1 MQSLTKKVFF
11 SIFLYLVIISFFN
24 LSLADD
30 NIVRTNKTGGVALG
44 ATRVIYPLG
53 AKQVTL
59 SVINY
64 SKKEKY
70 LINSWVEDSNEK
82 KNSDFIVTP
91 PLFVIAPDSE
101 NILRIV
107 STAARLPEDR
117 ESIFWLNVKS
127 IPSIDKNKLDESK
140 NILQLAVLSR
150 IKIFIRPTNLS
161 ISPVEAY
168 TKLTVKKSNGQVII
182 NNPTPYY
189 MNMVSILV
197 DGRQIDNIMIEP
209 FSDKKL
215 NESKNSNPSSFSYEL
230 INDYGAL
237 TPKVDVRL

>member
-1 MQSLTKKVFF
+1 MQSLTKK
-11 SIFLYLVIISFFN
+11 IFLFVFSYLVIISFFN
-24 LSLADD
+24 LSFADN

-44 ATRVIYPLG
+44 ATRLIYPLG

-82 KNSDFIVTP
+82 KTSDFIVTP
-91 PLFVIAPDSE
+91 PLFVISPDSE

-107 STAARLPEDR
+107 STASGLPKDR

-168 TKLTVKKSNGQVII
+168 AKLTVKKNNSEIII

-189 MNMVSILV
+189 MNMVSILI
-197 DGRQIDNIMIEP
+197 DGKQIDNIMIEP

-215 NESKNSNPSSFSYEL
+215 NDSKNPSSFSYEL

>member
-1 MQSLTKKVFF
+1 MQSLTKKIFFFVF
-11 SIFLYLVIISFFN
+11 SYLVLITYFN
-24 LSLADD
+24 LSFADD

-82 KNSDFIVTP
+82 KTSDFIVTP
-91 PLFVIAPDSE
+91 PLFVISPDSE

-107 STAARLPEDR
+107 STAIGLPEDR

-127 IPSIDKNKLDESK
+127 IPSIDKSKLDESK

-150 IKIFIRPTNLS
+150 IKIFVRPTNLS
-161 ISPVEAY
+161 INPVEAY
-168 TKLTVKKSNGQVII
+168 SKLTVKKNNGEIII

-189 MNMVSILV
+189 MNMVSILIDGKQV
-197 DGRQIDNIMIEP
+197 DNLMIEP

-215 NESKNSNPSSFSYEL
+215 DGNKNSSSFSYEL

-237 TPKVDVRL
+237 TPKVDIRL